1 MRIGYIG
8 NNYPEKRNIINRS
21 DGVSYLNLSWTNI
34 YTYINRFNFQWRKLF
49 KRNFFKT
56 EYYRYRNIIPLQVD
70 GIHFFN
76 SISFGSSSFVVT
88 FETLLPYYWVVKHH
102 YKDLDDLQML
112 LQDDRVEDAL
122 RELAH
127 DRCRA
132 LIAMS
137 ENTRQNQIQFLEVY
151 PHLKDRI
158 VEKIQVLHPPQVYF
172 GASDY
177 KKEKPDCFELI
188 FVGRAFYRKG
198 GKELIAALEEVRKSF
213 NIKLYL
219 ISSLDPEAGW
229 FNVNEEGIGDDLEW
243 IAQKTWIEH
252 HRNIPNEEVINW
264 MQRCHLGFLPTW
276 QDTYGYSVLEMQACG
291 CPVVTTD
298 IRSLSEINSNEW
310 GWVIEVP
317 KNKWSEWDFAPLNGE
332 INGSLWLTERII
344 QVTKEALSDTSL
356 LAAKSKSCLAHIRE
370 HHDPIR
376 HGKALNDLYHR
387 VFSKS

>member
-21 DGVSYLNLSWTNI
+21 DAVSYFNLSWTNI
-34 YTYINRFNFQWRKLF
+34 FTYVNRFNFQWRKIFNRNLF
-49 KRNFFKT
+49 RA
-56 EYYRYRNIIPLQVD
+56 EYYRYRNIIPIQVD

-76 SISFGSSSFVVT
+76 SISFASTSFVVT

-112 LQDDRVEDAL
+112 LEDDRVEEAL
-122 RELAH
+122 RRLAN

-172 GASDY
+172 GASAQ
-177 KKEKPDCFELI
+177 KKEQPDCFELI

-198 GKELIAALEEVRKSF
+198 GKELIAALEEVRKSI

-252 HRNIPNEEVINW
+252 HRNIPNEEVIKW

-317 KNKWSEWDFAPLNGE
+317 KNKWSEWDFAQLNGE
-332 INGSLWLTERII
+332 LNGSLWLTERII
-344 QVTKEALSDTSL
+344 QVTKEALSDTAL
-356 LAAKSKSCLAHIRE
+356 LAAKSKSCLEHIKQ
-370 HHDPIR
+370 HHDPVR
-376 HGKALNDLYHR
+376 HGAQLNDLYHR
-387 VFSKS
+387 VFKES